1 MKFSIGKILWVVGLA
16 GLTMLSISAIDHKR
30 DGVVTGMEV
39 RIEQVDSGDF
49 FLTQEDVRAEVIDV
63 LGEPEGLGIVEVQPM
78 HVEKVLK
85 HNPFIKDADVFVN
98 AEGVLTVV
106 VEQREPMLRVI
117 DNSGKSYYVDEERV
131 RIPVSQ
137 HYTSRVV
144 VLTGYVNP
152 DQWRATSEEE
162 LTRESPVHDLVMKL
176 REQPVLEALV
186 EQIDCERNGD
196 LTLVPKVGD
205 VVIDFGAAE
214 GS

>member
-152 DQWRATSEEE
+152 
-162 LTRESPVHDLVMKL
+162 
-176 REQPVLEALV
+176 
-186 EQIDCERNGD
+186 INGAR
-196 LTLVPKVGD
+196 P
-205 VVIDFGAAE
+205 ARR
-214 GS
+214 S